1 MLTFQ
6 DLQKVGDREQ
16 DRLNF
21 VKRVIAEHKSSNA
34 YAEASIAK
42 DYCSHRNRTIINYQK
57 LLNTMSGAQ
66 VPDNYSANY
75 KIASGFFERFVTQE
89 NQFLLGNG
97 VSWTDPETKDKL
109 GTKRYPFDTQLQ
121 ELGKEALVGG
131 VAFGFWNLDHIE
143 CFSLIEFA
151 PLYDE
156 ENGALSAGVRFWQVA
171 EDKPLRATLY
181 EPDGYTE
188 IVWDKTTEGADGKI
202 LKEKTSY
209 KVTVATSV
217 ADGTQI
223 YDGENYPTFPI
234 VPLWGNPYKQSE
246 LIGFRE
252 QIDAYDL
259 IKSGFADDVD
269 DASQIYWIMQ
279 NAGGMDEVDLAKFLN
294 QIKRVKAA
302 VVEDGGAHAE
312 PHTMDV
318 PYESRETLLSRL
330 ERDMYKDFMAFNPEI
345 ISSGAVTATQI
356 KAAYEPINNKADQY
370 EYCVLRF
377 VQGILELAGVDDQ
390 PTFTR
395 SMIVNASEEIEMVL
409 QAAQVLDADYVTK
422 KVLNLLGDAEKADE
436 MVQKMSADEMNRF
449 PTEGEEEV

>member
-97 VSWTDPETKDKL
+97 VSWTDPSTKDKL

-131 VAFGFWNLDHIE
+131 VSFGFWNLDHIE

-188 IVWDKTTEGADGKI
+188 IVWDKTTDGADGKI

-318 PYESRETLLSRL
+318 PYESREALLSRL

-377 VQGILELAGVDDQ
+377 IQGILELAGVDDQ

-395 SMIVNASEEIEMVL
+395 SMIVNASEEIEVVL

-422 KVLNLLGDAEKADE
+422 KVLTLLGDAEKADE

-449 PTEGEEEV
+449 PSEGEEEV

>member
-6 DLQKVGDREQ
+6 DLQAVGDRES
-16 DRLNF
+16 DRLSF
-21 VKRVIAEHKSSNA
+21 VRKVINDHKSSDA
-34 YAEASIAK
+34 YKMAAIAK
-42 DYCSHRNRTIINYQK
+42 DYCTHQNCTIMQYRK
-57 LLNTMSGAQ
+57 LLYTMSGET

-75 KIASGFFERFVTQE
+75 KITSGFFERFVTQE

-131 VAFGFWNLDHIE
+131 VAFGFWNLDHLE
-143 CFSLIEFA
+143 TFSLTEFA

-171 EDKPLRATLY
+171 DNKPLRATLY

-188 IVWDKTTEGADGKI
+188 YIWDDSNVNGRILRDKTT
-202 LKEKTSY
+202 Y
-209 KVTVATSV
+209 KVMVAISE

-223 YDGENYPTFPI
+223 YDGSNYPTFPI
-234 VPLWGNPYKQSE
+234 VPLYGNPYKQSE
-246 LIGFRE
+246 LVGLRE

-259 IKSGFADDVD
+259 IKSGFANDVD
-269 DASQIYWIMQ
+269 DASQIYWILQ
-279 NAGGMDEVDLAKFLN
+279 NAGGMDEVDLSRFIN
-294 QIKRVKAA
+294 QIKRVHAA

-312 PHTMDV
+312 AHTMDV
-318 PYESRETLLSRL
+318 PYASRETLLSRL

-377 VQGILELAGVDDQ
+377 IQGILELAGVDDT

-395 SMIVNASEEIEMVL
+395 SMIVNTSEEIEVVL
-409 QAAQVLDADYVTK
+409 QAATALNADYVTK
-422 KVLNLLGDAEKADE
+422 KILSLLGDADKADE
-436 MVQKMSADEMNRF
+436 MIQNMSADEMDRF
-449 PTEGEEEV
+449 PTDEV

>member
-6 DLQKVGDREQ
+6 DLQAVGERES
-16 DRLNF
+16 DRLSF
-21 VKRVIAEHKSSNA
+21 VRQAINQHKSSDA
-34 YAEASIAK
+34 YSMAAIAK
-42 DYCSHRNRTIINYQK
+42 DYVSHHNRTIMQYRK
-57 LLNTMSGAQ
+57 LLSTMSGE
-66 VPDNYSANY
+66 VIPDNYSADY

-97 VSWTDPETKDKL
+97 VSWTDPETKNKL

-131 VAFGFWNLDHIE
+131 VSFGFWNLDHIE
-143 CFSLIEFA
+143 TFSLTEFA

-188 IVWDKTTEGADGKI
+188 YVWDKTSAEGRI
-202 LKEKTSY
+202 LRDKTTY
-209 KVTVATSV
+209 KVMVVTSE

-234 VPLWGNPYKQSE
+234 VPLWGNPYHQSE
-246 LIGFRE
+246 LTGLRE

-259 IKSGFADDVD
+259 IKSGFANDVD
-269 DASQIYWIMQ
+269 DASQIYWILQ

-294 QIKRVKAA
+294 QIKRVRAA

-312 PHTMDV
+312 AHTMDV
-318 PYESRETLLSRL
+318 PYASRETLLTRL
-330 ERDMYKDFMAFNPEI
+330 EHDMYKDFMAFNPEI
-345 ISSGAVTATQI
+345 ISAGAVTATQI

-377 VQGILELAGVDDQ
+377 IQGILELAGVDDT

-395 SMIVNASEEIEMVL
+395 SMIVNATEEVQTVL
-409 QAAQVLDADYVTK
+409 MAAQALDADYVTK
-422 KVLNLLGDAEKADE
+422 KILSLLGDADKADE
-436 MVQKMSADEMNRF
+436 MLQAIDRGEMERFSEMN
-449 PTEGEEEV
+449 TEV

>member
-6 DLQKVGDREQ
+6 DLQKVSDRDQ
-16 DRLNF
+16 DRINF
-21 VKRVIAEHKSSNA
+21 VRRVINEHKSSNA
-34 YAEASIAK
+34 YSEALVAK
-42 DYCSHRNRTIINYQK
+42 DYCSHRNRTIVQYQK
-57 LLNTMSGAQ
+57 LLHTMSGAT

-97 VSWTDPETKDKL
+97 VSWTDSSTKDKL

-121 ELGKEALVGG
+121 TLGKEALVCG
-131 VAFGFWNLDHIE
+131 VSFGFWNLDHVE
-143 CFSLIEFA
+143 TFSLIEFA

-171 EDKPLRATLY
+171 ENKPLRATLY

-188 IVWDKTTEGADGKI
+188 YIWDNNSKEAEGKILRDKTT
-202 LKEKTSY
+202 Y
-209 KVTVATSV
+209 KVTVATSE

-223 YDGENYPTFPI
+223 YNGENYPTFPI

-246 LIGFRE
+246 LVGFRE

-302 VVEDGGAHAE
+302 VVEDNGAHAE

-345 ISSGAVTATQI
+345 ISSGAITATQI

-377 VQGILELAGVDDQ
+377 IQGILELAGVDDQ

-395 SMIVNASEEIEMVL
+395 SMIVNATEEIEMVL

-422 KVLNLLGDAEKADE
+422 KILTLLGDAEKADE
-436 MVQKMSADEMNRF
+436 MLESMSADERERF
-449 PTEGEEEV
+449 PGENEV

>member
-97 VSWTDPETKDKL
+97 VSWTDPGTKDKL

-188 IVWDKTTEGADGKI
+188 IVWDKTTDGADGKI

-209 KVTVATSV
+209 TVTVATSV

-223 YDGENYPTFPI
+223 YDGSNYPTFPI

-246 LIGFRE
+246 LVGFRE

-377 VQGILELAGVDDQ
+377 IQGILELAGVDDQ

-395 SMIVNASEEIEMVL
+395 SMIVNASEEIEIVL

-422 KVLNLLGDAEKADE
+422 KVLTLLGDAENADE

-449 PTEGEEEV
+449 PTDPEEV

>member
-6 DLQKVGDREQ
+6 DLQAVGDRES
-16 DRLNF
+16 DRLSF
-21 VKRVIAEHKSSNA
+21 VRKVINDHKSSDA
-34 YAEASIAK
+34 YKMAAIAK
-42 DYCSHRNRTIINYQK
+42 DYCMHQNCTILQYRK
-57 LLNTMSGAQ
+57 LLYTMSGET

-75 KIASGFFERFVTQE
+75 KITSGFFERFVTQE

-131 VAFGFWNLDHIE
+131 VAFGFWNLDHLE
-143 CFSLIEFA
+143 TFSLIEFA

-171 EDKPLRATLY
+171 DNKPLRATLY

-188 IVWDKTTEGADGKI
+188 YIWDDSNVNGRILRDKTT
-202 LKEKTSY
+202 Y
-209 KVTVATSV
+209 KVMVATSE

-223 YDGENYPTFPI
+223 YDGSNYPTFPI
-234 VPLWGNPYKQSE
+234 VPLYGNPYKQSE
-246 LIGFRE
+246 LVGLRE

-259 IKSGFADDVD
+259 IKSGFANDVD
-269 DASQIYWIMQ
+269 DASQIYWILQ
-279 NAGGMDEVDLAKFLN
+279 NAGGMDEVDLSRFIN
-294 QIKRVKAA
+294 QIKRVHAA

-312 PHTMDV
+312 AHTMDV
-318 PYESRETLLSRL
+318 PYASRETLLSRL
-330 ERDMYKDFMAFNPEI
+330 ERDMYKDFMAFNPEVI
-345 ISSGAVTATQI
+345 ASGAVTATQI

-377 VQGILELAGVDDQ
+377 IQGILELAGVDDT

-395 SMIVNASEEIEMVL
+395 SMIVNTSEEIEVVL
-409 QAAQVLDADYVTK
+409 QAATALNADYVTK
-422 KVLNLLGDAEKADE
+422 KILTLLGDSDKADE
-436 MVQKMSADEMNRF
+436 MIQNMSADEMDRF
-449 PTEGEEEV
+449 PTEQEEV